1 MALIRSHFSKILILA
16 VILLLL
22 LAGWSNL
29 HTNSYEEEII
39 QRIPDSRILINT
51 TTLWPSTSANI
62 TRKNS
67 PSVCSDIVF
76 KYNISL
82 YSFSLGLSYW
92 EQLTMA
98 TNSMCGLINFGGGW
112 RARTVTP
119 FTLNA
124 EFYGLPTTV
133 NFPSIVGTPPI
144 KTKGKTRPISILYD
158 MDSFNSDLL
167 CQKYNLPPLA
177 SFEEFIY
184 LANREITLL
193 HFDFH
198 GLPTKSY
205 FKGKHY
211 VDCTNNEQ
219 IKSTSNKLLSALN
232 IESNKHEQPHFK
244 LRMACCIDHLHIT
257 TPQEIAK
264 YCGFHNR
271 DSVTVVATVWR
282 GYSDNP
288 KKTFRPVVPVSPIF
302 AHPSPGKDMYPL
314 SKGVI
319 SNSSAFVRYLSGG
332 SEFVSIHLR
341 TAKVAMMDR
350 HSRLFKK
357 CFEKVQSL
365 IVEIKKTYFNTKL
378 HFHYFVDY
386 GEYGSHSFEVSLG
399 RKVSLRTLQENNIKP
414 LHYDPKKYGG
424 IPDQGFVALV
434 EQLSL
439 SQSKILILVGGG
451 SFQDQMKTRFIQ
463 FGNGKR
469 IYHVCRS
476 DEALLEIAFERQ

>member
-1 MALIRSHFSKILILA
+1 MIWIVSTLIYCIRS
-16 VILLLL
+16 
-22 LAGWSNL
+22 
-29 HTNSYEEEII
+29 T
-39 QRIPDSRILINT
+39 
-51 TTLWPSTSANI
+51 
-62 TRKNS
+62 
-67 PSVCSDIVF
+67 
-76 KYNISL
+76 
-82 YSFSLGLSYW
+82 
-92 EQLTMA
+92 
-98 TNSMCGLINFGGGW
+98 
-112 RARTVTP
+112 
-119 FTLNA
+119 
-124 EFYGLPTTV
+124 
-133 NFPSIVGTPPI
+133 
-144 KTKGKTRPISILYD
+144 
-158 MDSFNSDLL
+158 
-167 CQKYNLPPLA
+167 
-177 SFEEFIY
+177 IY
-184 LANREITLL
+184 LTLL

-332 SEFVSIHLR
+332 GEFVSIHLR

-386 GEYGSHSFEVSLG
+386 GEYGSHSFKASWG
-399 RKVSLRTLQENNIKP
+399 RKMSLRTLRENNITMI
-414 LHYDPKKYGG
+414 PKNM
-424 IPDQGFVALV
+424 V
-434 EQLSL
+434 EYQI
-439 SQSKILILVGGG
+439 K
-451 SFQDQMKTRFIQ
+451 D
-463 FGNGKR
+463 
-469 IYHVCRS
+469 
-476 DEALLEIAFERQ
+476 LLL